1 MAFDH
6 TPQTQCIEDQ
16 KEPKEKRFVFCRGYG
31 GAFGRDDSQE
41 WETGSGVRILGFGS
55 QSIIQATLHVAWEA
69 SKVRPQAGL
78 GQ

>member
-16 KEPKEKRFVFCRGYG
+16 KESKEKRFVFCRGYG

-41 WETGSGVRILGFGS
+41 RETGSGVRILGFGS
-55 QSIIQATLHVAWEA
+55 
-69 SKVRPQAGL
+69 
-78 GQ
+78 